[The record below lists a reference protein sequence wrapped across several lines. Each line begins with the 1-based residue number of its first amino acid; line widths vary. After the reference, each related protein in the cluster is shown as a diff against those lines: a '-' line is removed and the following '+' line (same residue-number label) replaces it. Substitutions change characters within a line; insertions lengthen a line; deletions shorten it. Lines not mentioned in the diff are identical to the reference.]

1 MKKWLVTCLL
11 AIALLFVATTA
22 MAAHIRL
29 NGDYCEGNT
38 FEIRKKKKIT
48 IRCTVTAAMMSL
60 QRIIGA

>member
-1 MKKWLVTCLL
+1 MVGYMSPGDC
-11 AIALLFVATTA
+11 AALCRTTA

-29 NGDYCEGNT
+29 NGDYWKGIPLKYAKE
-38 FEIRKKKKIT
+38 KKIT